1 MQINQVY
8 SLLNDINQQ
17 MWGEDALAV
26 NDLSG
31 IISMGQSVLS
41 SSTNV
46 DKFFNTLIDR
56 IGKVIIRRLDLELD
70 FPKLMMNEFEFGA
83 ILQKITIDPFG
94 AKANTDWQ
102 ITDPGFTPSLLEIYP
117 PSIHQMLFTDAVT
130 FEMRKSLPNSILS
143 TAFTGAGEMANFMTA
158 VTAALVDSMTLSINN
173 LSRTCI
179 NNFIAEKIKNNNG
192 VVNLADMYNA
202 AYSSSP
208 VSDVDEAMHN
218 PEFLRYATNVI
229 RKYFKYLSMPNV
241 NYNVGGL
248 VRATQRDNM
257 HFLANTSF
265 VAGLESYLY
274 ADTFHDEMV
283 SLNNFTEVAYW
294 QGDLNSDNTSINLPE
309 DVTAINVIPSSEK
322 GQTTPTA
329 VDQSGIIAVLADR
342 QAIGVGLNKR
352 RSAAFNNVMDDYTTV
367 KMSATIQ
374 YYNDLTENGIIFL
387 AEPTPGP

>member
-1 MQINQVY
+1 MEVNQVY

-26 NDLSG
+26 KDLSG
-31 IISMGQSVLS
+31 IISMGNAVLS

-46 DKFFNTLIDR
+46 DKFFSTLVDR

-70 FPKLMMNEFEFGA
+70 FPKLMMNEFEWGCV
-83 ILQKITIDPFG
+83 LQKITIDPFG

-102 ITDPGFTPSLLEIYP
+102 VSDPGFTPSLLEIYP

-130 FEMRKSLPNSILS
+130 FEMRKSLPNSILA

-158 VTAALVDSMTLSINN
+158 VTAAMVDSMTLSLNN
-173 LSRTCI
+173 LSRTCV
-179 NNFIAEKIKNNNG
+179 NNFIAEKIKNSNG
-192 VVNLADMYNA
+192 IVNIADMYNT

-208 VSDVDEAMHN
+208 VTDCEEAMRT

-241 NYNVGGL
+241 NYNVAGL

-257 HFLANTSF
+257 HFLANTTF

-274 ADTFHDEMV
+274 ADTFHEEMV
-283 SLNNFTEVAYW
+283 SLKNYTEVAYW
-294 QGDLNSDNTSINLPE
+294 QGNLDSDNTSINLPA
-309 DVTAINVIPSSEK
+309 DVTAIKVIPSSEK
-322 GQTTPTA
+322 GQLSPQSIS
-329 VDQSGIIAVLADR
+329 QSGIIAVMADR
-342 QAIGVGLNKR
+342 QAMGIGLNKR
-352 RSAAFNNVMDDYTTV
+352 RSAAFNNVMDDITTV
-367 KMSATIQ
+367 KMSATQ
-374 YYNDLTENGIIFL
+374 QLFNDLSENGVIFI
-387 AEPTPGP
+387 AEPTP

>member
-1 MQINQVY
+1 MEINQVY

-31 IISMGQSVLS
+31 IISMGNTVLS

-46 DKFFNTLIDR
+46 DKFFSTLIDR

-94 AKANTDWQ
+94 AKENTDWEVGSG
-102 ITDPGFTPSLLEIYP
+102 GFTPTLLDIYP

-143 TAFTGAGEMANFMTA
+143 TAFEGASQMANFMTA
-158 VTAALVDSMTLSINN
+158 VTAAMVDSMTLSINN

-179 NNFIAEKIKNNNG
+179 NNFIAEKIKNSNG
-192 VVNLADMYNA
+192 IVNIADMYNT
-202 AYSSSP
+202 AYSSTP
-208 VSDVDEAMHN
+208 VTDCEEAMRT

-241 NYNVGGL
+241 NYNVAGL
-248 VRATQRDNM
+248 VRATQRNNL
-257 HFLANTSF
+257 HFLANTTF
-265 VAGLESYLY
+265 IAGLESFLY
-274 ADTFHDEMV
+274 ADSFRQEYLD
-283 SLNNFTEVAYW
+283 LNNFTEVAYW
-294 QGDLNSDNTSINLPE
+294 QGNLDTDNTSVNLPG

-322 GQTTPTA
+322 GQLSPTA
-329 VDQSGIIAVLADR
+329 VSQSGIIAVLADR

-374 YYNDLTENGIIFL
+374 YYNDLSESGIIFI
-387 AEPTPGP
+387 AEPTP

>member
-1 MQINQVY
+1 MEINQVY

-26 NDLSG
+26 KDLSG
-31 IISMGQSVLS
+31 IISMGNTVLS

-46 DKFFNTLIDR
+46 DKFFSTLIDR

-94 AKANTDWQ
+94 AKENSDWEVGSG
-102 ITDPGFTPSLLEIYP
+102 GFTPTLLDIYP

-143 TAFTGAGEMANFMTA
+143 TAFEGASQMANFMTA
-158 VTAALVDSMTLSINN
+158 VTAAMVDSMTLSINN

-179 NNFIAEKIKNNNG
+179 NNFIAEKIKNSNG
-192 VVNLADMYNA
+192 IVNIADMYNT

-208 VSDVDEAMHN
+208 VTDCEEAMRT

-241 NYNVGGL
+241 NYNVAGL
-248 VRATQRDNM
+248 VRATQRDNL
-257 HFLANTSF
+257 HFLANTTF
-265 VAGLESYLY
+265 IAGLESFLY
-274 ADTFHDEMV
+274 ADSFRQEYLD
-283 SLNNFTEVAYW
+283 LNNFTEVAYW
-294 QGDLNSDNTSINLPE
+294 QGNLDSDNTSVNLPG

-322 GQTTPTA
+322 GQLSPTA
-329 VDQSGIIAVLADR
+329 VSQSGIIAVLADR

-367 KMSATIQ
+367 KMSATIS
-374 YYNDLTENGIIFL
+374 YYNDLSESGIIFI
-387 AEPTPGP
+387 AEPTP

>member
-1 MQINQVY
+1 MEINQVY

-31 IISMGQSVLS
+31 IISMGNTVLS

-46 DKFFNTLIDR
+46 DKFFSTLIDR

-94 AKANTDWQ
+94 AKENTDWEVGSG
-102 ITDPGFTPSLLEIYP
+102 GFTPTLLDIYP

-143 TAFTGAGEMANFMTA
+143 TAFEGASQMANFMTA
-158 VTAALVDSMTLSINN
+158 VTAAMVDSMTLSINN

-179 NNFIAEKIKNNNG
+179 NNFIAEKIKNSNG
-192 VVNLADMYNA
+192 IVNIADMYNT
-202 AYSSSP
+202 AYSSTP
-208 VSDVDEAMHN
+208 VTDCEEAMRT

-241 NYNVGGL
+241 NYNVAGL
-248 VRATQRDNM
+248 VRATQRNNL
-257 HFLANTSF
+257 HFLANTTF
-265 VAGLESYLY
+265 IAGLESFLY
-274 ADTFHDEMV
+274 ADSFRQEYLD
-283 SLNNFTEVAYW
+283 LNNFTEVAYW
-294 QGDLNSDNTSINLPE
+294 QGNLDSDNTSVNLPA

-322 GQTTPTA
+322 GQLSPTA
-329 VDQSGIIAVLADR
+329 VSQSGIIAVLADR

-352 RSAAFNNVMDDYTTV
+352 RSAAFNNVMDDYTSV

-374 YYNDLTENGIIFL
+374 YYNDLSESGIIFI
-387 AEPTPGP
+387 AEPTP

>member
-1 MQINQVY
+1 MEVNQVY

-26 NDLSG
+26 KDLSG
-31 IISMGQSVLS
+31 IISMGNAVLS

-46 DKFFNTLIDR
+46 DKFFSTLVDR

-94 AKANTDWQ
+94 AKENSDWEVGSG
-102 ITDPGFTPSLLEIYP
+102 GFTPTLLDIYP

-143 TAFTGAGEMANFMTA
+143 TAFEGASQMANFMTA
-158 VTAALVDSMTLSINN
+158 VTAAMVDSMTLSINN

-179 NNFIAEKIKNNNG
+179 NNFIAEKIKNSNG
-192 VVNLADMYNA
+192 IVNIADMYNT

-208 VSDVDEAMHN
+208 VTDCEEAMRT

-241 NYNVGGL
+241 NYNVAGL
-248 VRATQRDNM
+248 VRATQRDNL
-257 HFLANTSF
+257 HFLANTTF
-265 VAGLESYLY
+265 IAGLESFLY
-274 ADTFHDEMV
+274 ADSFRQEYLD
-283 SLNNFTEVAYW
+283 LNNFTEVAYW
-294 QGDLNSDNTSINLPE
+294 QGNLDSDNTSVNLPG

-322 GQTTPTA
+322 GQLSPTA
-329 VDQSGIIAVLADR
+329 VSQSGIIAVLADR

-374 YYNDLTENGIIFL
+374 YYNDLSESGIIFI
-387 AEPTPGP
+387 AEPTP

>member
-1 MQINQVY
+1 MEINQVY

-26 NDLSG
+26 KDLSG
-31 IISMGQSVLS
+31 IISMGNTVLS

-46 DKFFNTLIDR
+46 DKFFSTLIDR

-94 AKANTDWQ
+94 AKENSDWEVGSG
-102 ITDPGFTPSLLEIYP
+102 GFTPTLLDIYP

-143 TAFTGAGEMANFMTA
+143 TAFEGASQMANFMTA
-158 VTAALVDSMTLSINN
+158 VTAAMVDSMTLSINN

-179 NNFIAEKIKNNNG
+179 NNFIAEKIKNSNG
-192 VVNLADMYNA
+192 IVNIADMYNT

-208 VSDVDEAMHN
+208 VTDCEEAMRT

-241 NYNVGGL
+241 NYNVAGL
-248 VRATQRDNM
+248 VRATQRDNL
-257 HFLANTSF
+257 HFLANTTF
-265 VAGLESYLY
+265 IAGLESFLY
-274 ADTFHDEMV
+274 ADSFRQEYLD
-283 SLNNFTEVAYW
+283 LNNFTEVAYW
-294 QGDLNSDNTSINLPE
+294 QGNLDSDNTSVNLPG

-322 GQTTPTA
+322 GQLSPTA
-329 VDQSGIIAVLADR
+329 VSQSGIIAVLADR

-374 YYNDLTENGIIFL
+374 YYNDLSESGIIFI
-387 AEPTPGP
+387 AEPTP

>member
-1 MQINQVY
+1 MEINQVY

-31 IISMGQSVLS
+31 IISMGNTVLS

-46 DKFFNTLIDR
+46 DKFFSTLIDR

-102 ITDPGFTPSLLEIYP
+102 ISDPGFTPSLLEIYP

-143 TAFTGAGEMANFMTA
+143 TAFEGASQMANFMTA
-158 VTAALVDSMTLSINN
+158 VTAAMVDSMTLSINN

-179 NNFIAEKIKNNNG
+179 NNFIAEKIKNSNG
-192 VVNLADMYNA
+192 IVNIADMYNT

-208 VSDVDEAMHN
+208 VTDCEEAMRT

-241 NYNVGGL
+241 NYNVAGL
-248 VRATQRDNM
+248 VRATQRDNL
-257 HFLANTSF
+257 HFLANTTF
-265 VAGLESYLY
+265 IAGLESFLY
-274 ADTFHDEMV
+274 ADSFRQEYLD
-283 SLNNFTEVAYW
+283 LNNFTEVAYW
-294 QGDLNSDNTSINLPE
+294 QGNLDTDNTSVNLPG

-322 GQTTPTA
+322 GQLTPTA
-329 VDQSGIIAVLADR
+329 VSQSGIIAVLADR

-374 YYNDLTENGIIFL
+374 YYNDLSESGIIFL

>member
-1 MQINQVY
+1 MEINQVY

-31 IISMGQSVLS
+31 IISMGNAVLS

-46 DKFFNTLIDR
+46 DKFFSTLIDR

-94 AKANTDWQ
+94 AKENTDWEVGSG
-102 ITDPGFTPSLLEIYP
+102 GFTPTLLDIYP

-143 TAFTGAGEMANFMTA
+143 TAFEGASQMANFMTA
-158 VTAALVDSMTLSINN
+158 VTAAMVDSMTLSINN

-179 NNFIAEKIKNNNG
+179 NNFIAEKIKNSNG
-192 VVNLADMYNA
+192 IVNIADMYNT
-202 AYSSSP
+202 AYSSTP
-208 VSDVDEAMHN
+208 VTDCEEAMRT

-241 NYNVGGL
+241 NYNVAGL
-248 VRATQRDNM
+248 VRATQRNNL
-257 HFLANTSF
+257 HFFANTTF
-265 VAGLESYLY
+265 IAGLESFLY
-274 ADTFHDEMV
+274 ADSFRQEYLD
-283 SLNNFTEVAYW
+283 LNNFTEVAYW
-294 QGDLNSDNTSINLPE
+294 QGNLDSDNTSVNLPG

-322 GQTTPTA
+322 GQLSPTA
-329 VDQSGIIAVLADR
+329 VSQSGIIAVLADR

-374 YYNDLTENGIIFL
+374 YYNDLSESGIIFI
-387 AEPTPGP
+387 AEPTP

>member
-1 MQINQVY
+1 MEINQVY

-31 IISMGQSVLS
+31 IISMGNTVLS

-46 DKFFNTLIDR
+46 DKFFSTLIDR

-94 AKANTDWQ
+94 AKENTDWEVGSG
-102 ITDPGFTPSLLEIYP
+102 GFTPTLLDIYP

-143 TAFTGAGEMANFMTA
+143 TAFEGASQMANFMTA
-158 VTAALVDSMTLSINN
+158 VTAAMVDSMTLSINN

-179 NNFIAEKIKNNNG
+179 NNFIAEKIKNSNG
-192 VVNLADMYNA
+192 IVNIADMYNT
-202 AYSSSP
+202 AYSSTP
-208 VSDVDEAMHN
+208 VTDCEEAMRT

-241 NYNVGGL
+241 NYNVAGL
-248 VRATQRDNM
+248 VRATQRNNL
-257 HFLANTSF
+257 HFLANTTF
-265 VAGLESYLY
+265 IAGLESFLY
-274 ADTFHDEMV
+274 ADSFRQEYLD
-283 SLNNFTEVAYW
+283 LNNFTEVAYW
-294 QGDLNSDNTSINLPE
+294 QGNLDNDNTSVNLPG

-322 GQTTPTA
+322 GQLSPTA
-329 VDQSGIIAVLADR
+329 VSQSGIIAVLADR

-374 YYNDLTENGIIFL
+374 YYNDLSESGIIFI
-387 AEPTPGP
+387 AEPTP